1 MSVLLSETITLHD
14 ANEADMAQVQAIYSH
29 HVIHGIASFE
39 TEPPTLAE
47 MLTRRDNILKQG
59 LIYLAAKRE
68 DQVLGYCYLAPY
80 RPRYAYRFTC
90 ESSVYVAEGQQ
101 GQGIGK
107 RLMQE
112 AIKRATQGGWRQ
124 MIANVGNSENIG
136 SISLH
141 QSLGFGII
149 GTLKSVGFKHGRW
162 IDTVLL
168 QLELGDGDIT
178 LPTHHAQQE

>member
-1 MSVLLSETITLHD
+1 MKTLPLTREPIMSVSLRETITLHD
-14 ANEADMAQVQAIYSH
+14 ASIADMAQIQQIYAH

-39 TEPPTLAE
+39 TEPPTRDE
-47 MLTRRDNILKQG
+47 MLSRRENILSKG
-59 LIYLAAKRE
+59 LLYLVAKRE

-124 MIANVGNSENIG
+124 MIDNVGNSENIG
-136 SISLH
+136 
-141 QSLGFGII
+141 
-149 GTLKSVGFKHGRW
+149 
-162 IDTVLL
+162 
-168 QLELGDGDIT
+168 
-178 LPTHHAQQE
+178 